1 MEPITQKTSD
11 ELLNNQELNED
22 INDIGLPKSS
32 LHSFVKEILTKNKVR
47 GDKNIIPMLDK
58 ISRLYVTHISSF
70 GAKICTDCG
79 KKTLNLEHIL
89 EALKQ
94 MRFKKHIERL
104 VKDLKNGEIDTSKYD
119 QLEED
124 KKNENKNLKQLI
136 NKKKKRGGRKKKCFE
151 NEDERDEMKKMQ
163 AMMFEEARNDMNKQQ
178 EKNMMENFGNKN
190 NYENIDDEDDN
201 HYSVSGIYVYET
213 VVVGTET
220 VHHDEV
226 GHYETKTVTEAYD
239 EEVVVGQKCSECG
252 AKK

>member
-1 MEPITQKTSD
+1 MEPSNQKNSD
-11 ELLNNQELNED
+11 ELLNDRDMPED

-58 ISRLYVTHISSF
+58 ISKLYVTHISSF
-70 GAKICTDCG
+70 GAKICTDSG

-94 MRFKKHIERL
+94 MQFNKHIERL
-104 VKDLKNGEIDTSKYD
+104 VKDLKNSEIDSSKYD

-151 NEDERDEMKKMQ
+151 DENERDQMKKMQ
-163 AMMFEEARNDMNKQQ
+163 EKMFEEARNDMNKQQ
-178 EKNMMENFGNKN
+178 EKTML
-190 NYENIDDEDDN
+190 ENIGYKINDENNDEEDYKDNVDLNEDKEKKDEKGKDKEKYDDSDQNCCINNGEDDDIN
-201 HYSVSGIYVYET
+201 F
-213 VVVGTET
+213 
-220 VHHDEV
+220 D
-226 GHYETKTVTEAYD
+226 
-239 EEVVVGQKCSECG
+239 
-252 AKK
+252 

>member
-11 ELLNNQELNED
+11 ELINNQELNED

-94 MRFKKHIERL
+94 MKFKKHIERL

-190 NYENIDDEDDN
+190 NYENIDDEDNKD
-201 HYSVSGIYVYET
+201 VYL
-213 VVVGTET
+213 
-220 VHHDEV
+220 
-226 GHYETKTVTEAYD
+226 D
-239 EEVVVGQKCSECG
+239 EEKE
-252 AKK
+252 KKDEKGKDKEKYDDLDKKLYINNGGEEDINFD

>member
-1 MEPITQKTSD
+1 MEPSNQKNSE
-11 ELLNNQELNED
+11 ELLNDRDMPED

-58 ISRLYVTHISSF
+58 ISKLYVTHISSF
-70 GAKICTDCG
+70 GAKICTDSG

-94 MRFKKHIERL
+94 MQFNKHIERL
-104 VKDLKNGEIDTSKYD
+104 VKDLKNSEIDSSKYD

-151 NEDERDEMKKMQ
+151 DENERDQMKKMQ
-163 AMMFEEARNDMNKQQ
+163 EKMFEEARNDMNKQQ
-178 EKNMMENFGNKN
+178 EKTML
-190 NYENIDDEDDN
+190 ENIGYKINDENNDEEDYKDNFDLNEDKEKKDEKGKDKEKYDDSDQNCCINNGEDDDIN
-201 HYSVSGIYVYET
+201 F
-213 VVVGTET
+213 
-220 VHHDEV
+220 D
-226 GHYETKTVTEAYD
+226 
-239 EEVVVGQKCSECG
+239 
-252 AKK
+252 

>member
-1 MEPITQKTSD
+1 MEPSNQKNSD
-11 ELLNNQELNED
+11 ELLNDRDMPED

-58 ISRLYVTHISSF
+58 ISKLYVTHISSF
-70 GAKICTDCG
+70 GAKICTDSG

-94 MRFKKHIERL
+94 MQFNKHIERL
-104 VKDLKNGEIDTSKYD
+104 VKDLKNSEIDSSKYD

-151 NEDERDEMKKMQ
+151 DENERDQMKKMQ
-163 AMMFEEARNDMNKQQ
+163 EKMFEEARNDMNKQQ
-178 EKNMMENFGNKN
+178 EKTML
-190 NYENIDDEDDN
+190 ENIGYKINDENNDEEDYKDNFDLNEDKEKKDEKGKDKEKYDDSDQNCCINNGEDDDIN
-201 HYSVSGIYVYET
+201 F
-213 VVVGTET
+213 
-220 VHHDEV
+220 D
-226 GHYETKTVTEAYD
+226 
-239 EEVVVGQKCSECG
+239 
-252 AKK
+252 